1 MRCVSWNNDCRS
13 FQFNFQSTLP
23 FSTNLPKLELGWTLW
38 KFYIDN
44 IFNFFFPQLEAAQ
57 LLKWDDEESLCEKKG
72 WANFPPEWSK
82 YTGYSLLP
90 VRTAPPHPL
99 QLKNSSSIFFWLIAR
114 NGSRFVSLWKEHRYA
129 DINTHIACMRVLVPI
144 PIPALKIVTL

>member
-1 MRCVSWNNDCRS
+1 MWRVSWNNDCRS

-44 IFNFFFPQLEAAQ
+44 IFNFFFPHLEAAQ

-90 VRTAPPHPL
+90 VRTAPPQPL
-99 QLKNSSSIFFWLIAR
+99 QLKNSSSIFFLTNCSQW
-114 NGSRFVSLWKEHRYA
+114 VSLCLVVKKTQVRRYKH
-129 DINTHIACMRVLVPI
+129 THCMRVLVPI